1 MKISI
6 IIPVFNEEK
15 YILEILKRVNLQ
27 KKKYDLEIIVSDDA
41 STDKTIELIKQNRH
55 LYDKLIEN
63 KENCGKGAAI
73 INSLDEVNGEYLL
86 IQDADLE
93 YNPLDYEKLFLPAL
107 KFNADVV
114 FGSRFQGGG
123 AKRVLYFKNRL
134 ANFILSL
141 LTSILT
147 NINFSDVETGYKLVR
162 SEIFKSLKLSEKTFA
177 IEIEIVMKLARKN
190 LKFFE
195 VGISYNGRTYEEGK
209 KISFKDGIIA
219 LYKIFYYKWIK

>member
-93 YNPLDYEKLFLPAL
+93 YDPLDYEKLFLPAL